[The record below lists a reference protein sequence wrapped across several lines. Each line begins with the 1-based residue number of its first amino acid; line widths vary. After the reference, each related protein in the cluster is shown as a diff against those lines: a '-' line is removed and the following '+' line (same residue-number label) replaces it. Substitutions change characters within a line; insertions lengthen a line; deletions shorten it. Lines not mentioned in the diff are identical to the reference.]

1 MEENKHFKAF
11 AFFGGHFFSPISYFS
26 PSPERLHSFSGEH
39 KSLQMI
45 VKALKSNLIFSI
57 TRIVSFC
64 REMLSS
70 LLFFHHKNIF
80 LTPFFPCNNFW
91 GERKNLRA
99 NAKAHFFFFPIT
111 RTFAFP
117 WKTLFFS
124 KTFCEWTQKREVS
137 RWNAIFFYYC
147 NRLYIF
153 LHISYY

>member
-57 TRIVSFC
+57 TRIGPFC

-99 NAKAHFFFFPIT
+99 NAKAHFFFSHHQNFCVPMKNTVFLKNILRVNTKT
-111 RTFAFP
+111 RD
-117 WKTLFFS
+117 FS
-124 KTFCEWTQKREVS
+124 VS
-137 RWNAIFFYYC
+137 RWNAIFF
-147 NRLYIF
+147 L
-153 LHISYY
+153 LL

>member
-57 TRIVSFC
+57 TRIVPFC

-99 NAKAHFFFFPIT
+99 NAKAHIFFFPSPELL
-111 RTFAFP
+111 RSHEKHCFSQKHFASEHKNARFLGG
-117 WKTLFFS
+117 TQFFF
-124 KTFCEWTQKREVS
+124 TTVIGF
-137 RWNAIFFYYC
+137 IFFFTYY
-147 NRLYIF
+147 
-153 LHISYY
+153 